1 MVFALLRCLLQIES
15 EYYERQ
21 QQRCHTEKLS
31 KQRMWAYGRRE
42 EVRAD
47 AVAVVVREF

>member
-31 KQRMWAYGRRE
+31 KQRMWAYGRAGEQHGDGR
-42 EVRAD
+42 V
-47 AVAVVVREF
+47 